1 MSYSS
6 RRPSLLCHACGSKMR
21 RVHRRA
27 DERGPL
33 MPAALR
39 RYRCRNL
46 SCAWEGLVDRQAA
59 EATNRVGVPGRWPL
73 EADALAAKVE
83 AAPSPPTASPG
94 LTIELTH
101 TVVPQ
106 RPSSK
111 SKPSA
116 AAAFLPRRV
125 RKAAVSLGL
134 LSAGAMAATAMHF
147 WPVDVDPHWPRTA
160 SGQLIA
166 LGESYDG
173 DDLVETHALNQTVVV
188 AQLQPTSQTPPPS
201 QTPQTQQ
208 TSDTDPV
215 VNRATAL
222 PKKASP
228 PLALRQHCTWG
239 QPGRSPYKGTVEE
252 ALRTAHVPE
261 SVVQKV
267 AERVR
272 LKNSNGRLVI
282 NNKSIR
288 LVGSKRQFSSAN
300 VTMTY
305 GRTLCVETK
314 VHFKKGH
321 SELAD
326 LYDATDEQGK
336 RYAVMVP
343 DVCGNVSVLA
353 AAEDA
358 GEDATLT
365 VASHSAADVPEP
377 GTLAAVVLGLLALV
391 WTRKPKPRKPASR

>member
-1 MSYSS
+1 
-6 RRPSLLCHACGSKMR
+6 MR
-21 RVHRRA
+21 RMQRQA

-33 MPAALR
+33 MPAGLR

-46 SCAWEGLVDRQAA
+46 SCAWEGLVDRLAA
-59 EATNRVGVPGRWPL
+59 EATNRVGVPAKLPL
-73 EADALAAKVE
+73 EADTLASKVE
-83 AAPSPPTASPG
+83 AATLPPTAARA

-101 TVVPQ
+101 TVAPQ
-106 RPSSK
+106 RTSSRARPNA
-111 SKPSA
+111 S
-116 AAAFLPRRV
+116 AAFLPRRV
-125 RKAAVSLGL
+125 RRAAVSLGL

-160 SGQLIA
+160 RGQLIA

-173 DDLVETHALNQTVVV
+173 DDLVETHALNQSVVV
-188 AQLQPTSQTPPPS
+188 TQSPPTSQTPA
-201 QTPQTQQ
+201 TLQ
-208 TSDTDPV
+208 TSDTGPV
-215 VNRATAL
+215 VRLPSAL
-222 PKKASP
+222 PQKASP

-272 LKNSNGRLVI
+272 VKNSNGRLVI

-314 VHFKKGH
+314 VHFRKGH

-358 GEDATLT
+358 GEDATMT

-391 WTRKPKPRKPASR
+391 WTRKRELRNRAPRGD

>member
-1 MSYSS
+1 
-6 RRPSLLCHACGSKMR
+6 MR
-21 RVHRRA
+21 RVHRHA

-33 MPAALR
+33 VPTGLR

-46 SCAWEGLVDRQAA
+46 SCAWEGLVDRLAA
-59 EATNRVGVPGRWPL
+59 EATNRVGVPSKWPL
-73 EADALAAKVE
+73 QVDVVASKHE
-83 AAPSPPTASPG
+83 AAPLPPTATTTIARE

-101 TVVPQ
+101 TVAP
-106 RPSSK
+106 RSASSK
-111 SKPSA
+111 AKPSA
-116 AAAFLPRRV
+116 RAAFLPRRV

-160 SGQLIA
+160 RGQLIA

-188 AQLQPTSQTPPPS
+188 AQSPPMSQTPP
-201 QTPQTQQ
+201 TPPTPPTQP
-208 TSDTDPV
+208 TSDTEPIV
-215 VNRATAL
+215 KPASAL

-252 ALRTAHVPE
+252 ALRTAQVPE
-261 SVVQKV
+261 YVVQKV

-272 LKNSNGRLVI
+272 VKNSNGRLVI

-326 LYDATDEQGK
+326 LYDVTDEQGK

-391 WTRKPKPRKPASR
+391 WTRRREPQKRAPR